1 MCTIIIGKPYHFITR
16 FFLGGYIYVS
26 MKFPQVLVSFMQ
38 MPSIREDEQIGHT
51 SISSGNDQETEGE
64 LMGICG
70 T

>member
-1 MCTIIIGKPYHFITR
+1 MYNYHWQTISFHYKVLSRGLYIRIHEIPPSFS
-16 FFLGGYIYVS
+16 FFHADS
-26 MKFPQVLVSFMQ
+26 
-38 MPSIREDEQIGHT
+38 SIREDEQIGHT